1 MLRNF
6 LEHVFTEHLR
16 VTLSA
21 AFWFTEAAAEVVL

>member
-6 LEHVFTEHLR
+6 LQHVFIEHLW

-21 AFWFTEAAAEVVL
+21 AFWLTEAAAEVVL